1 MFLKLIL
8 LTIGMVSIAF
18 AFMAVKIIVLKGG
31 KFPKSG
37 VGHSPALRKM
47 DIHCVKHE
55 ELKCHRKR
63 MIEMGKT
70 DCDACEAC

>member
-8 LTIGMVSIAF
+8 LSVGMVSIAI
-18 AFMAVKIIVLKGG
+18 AFMAVKILVVKGG

-63 MIEMGKT
+63 MIELGKEV
-70 DCDACEAC
+70 CNECHAC